1 MTQVAATKLGYDAA
15 LVHRLGRPEIVQ
27 GVGGIMQ
34 TTFLQMSFYVQVAGG
49 DWRLVSE
56 GANVAALNTENLLGV
71 SHIKGLKSSY
81 TIKFV

>member
-1 MTQVAATKLGYDAA
+1 MAWFIAWDVQKPFRVWG
-15 LVHRLGRPEIVQ
+15 EI
-27 GVGGIMQ
+27 GD
-34 TTFLQMSFYVQVAGG
+34 FYVQVAGG
-49 DWRLVSE
+49 DWRLVSG